1 MLFTDSVQIGNIIGR
16 FTSKL
21 SKLLCIMFL
30 FLILQYFDK
39 FVESKF
45 AESIFINIVQIA
57 IFVVL
62 PIGIELIRYILF
74 VLTFNS
80 TLLGKL

>member
-1 MLFTDSVQIGNIIGR
+1 
-16 FTSKL
+16 
-21 SKLLCIMFL
+21 MFL

-62 PIGIELIRYILF
+62 PIGIELIRYILS